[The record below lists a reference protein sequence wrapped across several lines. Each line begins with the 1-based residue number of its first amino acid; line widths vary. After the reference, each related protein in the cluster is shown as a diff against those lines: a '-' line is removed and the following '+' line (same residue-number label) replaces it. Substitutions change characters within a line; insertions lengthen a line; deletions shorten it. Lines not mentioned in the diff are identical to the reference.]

1 MKANGFEGSRT
12 LARRV
17 ALVAVAAGCGIFAS
31 RDAAGQTD
39 LRQAAS
45 DRIRVDC
52 GAGQTIGRALK
63 HAQPG
68 DSIVVTGTCHER
80 VVITTDRITL
90 AGRGTAVMDG
100 GGGSPNRVQRGDH
113 D

>member
-1 MKANGFEGSRT
+1 MGSKDRGRCFGAS
-12 LARRV
+12 LWSRSR
-17 ALVAVAAGCGIFAS
+17 LGAAS
-31 RDAAGQTD
+31 SPPSDAPGQTD
-39 LRQAAS
+39 LRRDAS

-68 DSIVVTGTCHER
+68 DSIVVTGTCRER

-90 AGRGTAVMDG
+90 AGLGAAVVDG
-100 GGGSPNRVQRGDH
+100 GGGSSNRVRRGHH